1 MLYRMV
7 DKGGCKKGLKAPEG
21 SPKGGC
27 KEGLKA
33 KPKKKLVLKQT
44 KPLVVKPKRKLVLEP
59 QPEYAKKKS
68 QQPAQQAKVIAP
80 KSRVASNEY
89 VLMSGYKGMPKVR
102 NVEGGGRMTIAGGI
116 KFKAEPTKGD
126 KIKLTLLGENDRFL
140 IGTNK
145 LEKTKLMKTTQ
156 FEKLVNNTGMGGRF
170 VPYAEW
176 VKQNTSK

>member
-1 MLYRMV
+1 MLYTMT
-7 DKGGCKKGLKAPEG
+7 DKGGCKVGKKAPEG

-33 KPKKKLVLKQT
+33 KPKKKLVLRKTGGSVEKQS
-44 KPLVVKPKRKLVLEP
+44 KPVPSNAET
-59 QPEYAKKKS
+59 
-68 QQPAQQAKVIAP
+68 AKVIAP
-80 KSRVASNEY
+80 AKKITSNEY

-140 IGTNK
+140 IGK
-145 LEKTKLMKTTQ
+145 KVEKTKLMKTTQ

>member
-33 KPKKKLVLKQT
+33 KPKKKLVLN
-44 KPLVVKPKRKLVLEP
+44 P

-80 KSRVASNEY
+80 KPRVAKTAKVMKGKPTSNEY

-102 NVEGGGRMTIAGGI
+102 SVEGGGRMTIAGGI
-116 KFKAEPTKGD
+116 KFKAELTKGD

-170 VPYAEW
+170 VPYGEW
-176 VKQNTSK
+176 LKANTSK